1 MNIWLEVL
9 FYSAVGSVCMLIKD
23 LVGTILVDAIA
34 NGKAKLAG
42 NMDGILD
49 CASMV
54 LSAFSGVNLIG
65 LGWRGWLG
73 IIPIA
78 LVGKYTTQHS
88 VRWSHENIQ
97 QEPEVEGSER

>member
-1 MNIWLEVL
+1 MNIWLKVL
-9 FYSAVGSVCMLIKD
+9 LYSGVGSVCMLIKD

-49 CASMV
+49 LASIV
-54 LSAFSGVNLIG
+54 LAAFSGVNLIN

-73 IIPIA
+73 ILPIA

-88 VRWSHENIQ
+88 VRWSCHRAC
-97 QEPEVEGSER
+97 STL